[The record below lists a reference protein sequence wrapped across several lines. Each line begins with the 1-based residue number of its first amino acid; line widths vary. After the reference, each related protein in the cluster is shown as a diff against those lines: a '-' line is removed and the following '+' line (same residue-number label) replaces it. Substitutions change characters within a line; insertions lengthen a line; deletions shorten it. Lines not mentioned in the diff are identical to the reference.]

1 MSHDVL
7 HFAPMGNLYDTDTV
21 LWAERQADAL
31 RRRAANEVDW
41 DNVAEEIEDAGNRY
55 RDRIESRL
63 ATACAHLLKW
73 QFQPDHRS
81 GSWRG
86 SIAENR
92 NRIAQVT
99 RNYPSV
105 RNYPAQVLANSYG
118 AGRRVAMAE
127 TGLTDLPDACPW
139 TIDHI
144 LDHDFWPEE

>member
-1 MSHDVL
+1 MD
-7 HFAPMGNLYDTDTV
+7 GLYDTDTV

-31 RRRAANEVDW
+31 RRHAHNEIDW
-41 DNVAEEIEDAGNRY
+41 ENVAEEIEDVGNRY

-73 QFQPDHRS
+73 QFQPDQRS

-86 SIAENR
+86 SIAESR

-99 RNYPSV
+99 GNYPSL
-105 RNYPAQVLANSYG
+105 RQYPAQVLTKSYG

-127 TGLTDLPDACPW
+127 TGITELPEACPW
-139 TIDHI
+139 SIEQI
-144 LDHDFWPEE
+144 LDHDFWPGE